1 MNLSFKKASKNGDI
15 PAKALKKSVYI
26 YKYLDNSYK
35 KSCIEKEIFPDDLKL
50 ADLKLSTYI

>member
-1 MNLSFKKASKNGDI
+1 MNLSFKKATKNGDI

-50 ADLKLSTYI
+50 ADLKLWS